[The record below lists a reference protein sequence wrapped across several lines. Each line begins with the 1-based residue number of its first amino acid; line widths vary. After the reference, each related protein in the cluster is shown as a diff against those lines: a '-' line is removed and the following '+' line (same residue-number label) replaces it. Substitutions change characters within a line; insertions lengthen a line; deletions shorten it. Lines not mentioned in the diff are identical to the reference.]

1 MSLAH
6 QEDTTRPTTSASN
19 QMGDL
24 NFITDAIAWNRYDGW
39 YGGTPADLGRW
50 LDGMH
55 RDHPEILLPLV
66 SMVPV
71 PAFIISRIRW

>member
-1 MSLAH
+1 
-6 QEDTTRPTTSASN
+6 
-19 QMGDL
+19 MGDL
-24 NFITDAIAWNRYDGW
+24 NFITDALHGIGTTDGMEAP
-39 YGGTPADLGRW
+39 GDLGRW

-55 RDHPEILLPLV
+55 RDHRKFVLPLV